1 MTLLQRAALSPCPAT
16 SQEFPPACPPSSV
29 LSTSSTSFWARSP
42 LSSPLSPTLLRLP
55 PKWTPRV
62 LKRQSLHDR
71 GAWLSNRSQASLVT
85 QLSPRKCFHMQFPG
99 GGFGPWTLCSP
110 SLHCLWPL
118 VGIAGPMRPPPC
130 CILSS
135 IPTYSQSFPAFME
148 ENQCSLPFVKERA
161 SWLRVP
167 RDYG

>member
-16 SQEFPPACPPSSV
+16 SQESPPACPPSSV

-55 PKWTPRV
+55 PKWIPRV

-71 GAWLSNRSQASLVT
+71 GAWLSNHCQASLVT
-85 QLSPRKCFHMQFPG
+85 QLSSRKCFHMQFSG
-99 GGFGPWTLCSP
+99 GGFGPWNLCSP

-118 VGIAGPMRPPPC
+118 VGIAGPMRPP
-130 CILSS
+130 LLYFVFD
-135 IPTYSQSFPAFME
+135 TY
-148 ENQCSLPFVKERA
+148 L
-161 SWLRVP
+161 
-167 RDYG
+167 